1 MVAGWKPASRLDK
14 LTHLE
19 VPYEAGDTNWSSDGS
34 KITFQYDINGARQ
47 SDPNAY
53 AAVWT
58 MNADGSGCSWNDR

>member
-1 MVAGWKPASRLDK
+1 M
-14 LTHLE
+14 THLE